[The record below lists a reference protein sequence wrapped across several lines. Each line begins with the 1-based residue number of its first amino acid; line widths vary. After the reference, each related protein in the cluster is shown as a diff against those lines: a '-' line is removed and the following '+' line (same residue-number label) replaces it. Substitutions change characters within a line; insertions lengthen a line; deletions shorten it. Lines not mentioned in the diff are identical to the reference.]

1 MTGIYYQLLLQLLL
15 FGILQC
21 FTEHN
26 INIKL
31 VPASITFE
39 ITFENIRLVPDSLL
53 EIKSVPKTLSY
64 SHMKKPLYANTTNLY
79 ILI

>member
-31 VPASITFE
+31 VPDS

-53 EIKSVPKTLSY
+53 EIKSVP
-64 SHMKKPLYANTTNLY
+64 
-79 ILI
+79 